1 MDDNYIK
8 SLVEKVLNKEFSDSR
23 KRKVLL
29 YPKQRLQFACPYC
42 GDSHKNPNAKRGNLY
57 LNRLMY
63 VCFNC
68 DKKTTLTQ
76 FCKNFDEPI
85 DPDKK
90 LEIIE
95 HINDNIKYDE
105 VQDFTDTKFD
115 KLIDFKDL
123 ERILNSD
130 FTHITD
136 FKPIDKSK
144 GVYKYLLGR
153 GIDEEMQK
161 NIYQAK
167 YYMNDDDYQWIICM
181 LNRKGD
187 KILGMQIRNLRS
199 GKNRLFKIYN
209 YENLLEWVNNEKER
223 KGEEL
228 IEVDIS
234 EITIYNKISY
244 YFNIL
249 NVDFSKT
256 ITLFEGYL
264 DSLFY
269 PNSIGLVG
277 VSTDTKF
284 LENSDLDIQFFYDND
299 DAGNIKT
306 EQKIKSG
313 YRVFL
318 WKKLLTSIVDKK
330 KTNEPDKHLFRLN
343 KIKDLG
349 KLNEL
354 VPNSYEKL
362 KLNSYFSK
370 DMYDLIWIPKKL
382 KNEYKDKQ
390 NRIQRTN

>member
-1 MDDNYIK
+1 M
-8 SLVEKVLNKEFSDSR
+8 
-23 KRKVLL
+23 
-29 YPKQRLQFACPYC
+29 
-42 GDSHKNPNAKRGNLY
+42 
-57 LNRLMY
+57 
-63 VCFNC
+63 
-68 DKKTTLTQ
+68 
-76 FCKNFDEPI
+76 
-85 DPDKK
+85 
-90 LEIIE
+90 
-95 HINDNIKYDE
+95 
-105 VQDFTDTKFD
+105 
-115 KLIDFKDL
+115 
-123 ERILNSD
+123 
-130 FTHITD
+130 
-136 FKPIDKSK
+136 
-144 GVYKYLLGR
+144 
-153 GIDEEMQK
+153 
-161 NIYQAK
+161 
-167 YYMNDDDYQWIICM
+167 
-181 LNRKGD
+181 
-187 KILGMQIRNLRS
+187 
-199 GKNRLFKIYN
+199 
-209 YENLLEWVNNEKER
+209 
-223 KGEEL
+223 
-228 IEVDIS
+228 
-234 EITIYNKISY
+234 
-244 YFNIL
+244 
-249 NVDFSKT
+249 
-256 ITLFEGYL
+256 
-264 DSLFY
+264 FY